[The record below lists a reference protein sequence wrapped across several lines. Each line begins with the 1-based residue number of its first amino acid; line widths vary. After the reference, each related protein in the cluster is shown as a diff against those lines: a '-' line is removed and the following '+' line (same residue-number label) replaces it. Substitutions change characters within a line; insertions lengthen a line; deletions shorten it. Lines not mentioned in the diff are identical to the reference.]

1 MTERPPGA
9 PAARFLVRRATLADA
24 AVLAAMRAASH
35 SERYERDPVLVA
47 RFRADCE
54 SFFSQE
60 LAREDPFIRSW
71 LALETG
77 DPARALG
84 TATMSLTP
92 TLPRIVEPTPRLDA
106 RVRNVYVVP
115 EARRRG
121 IARELMRVLIED
133 VRTLGLKRL
142 TLGTS
147 SMGRPLYEAMGFHQ
161 KEDEMIFELTG

>member
-9 PAARFLVRRATLADA
+9 PAATFLVRQATVADA

-71 LALETG
+71 LALEPGEDGT
-77 DPARALG
+77 ALG
-84 TATMSLTP
+84 TATLSITP
-92 TLPRIVEPTPRLDA
+92 TLPRIGDPEPRLDA
-106 RVRNVYVVP
+106 CVRNVYVVP

-121 IARELMRVLIED
+121 IAGELMRVLIEE
-133 VRTLGLKRL
+133 VRTLGFKRL

-147 SMGRPLYEAMGFHQ
+147 SIGRPLYESLGFHP
-161 KEDEMIFELTG
+161 KDDEMIFLP